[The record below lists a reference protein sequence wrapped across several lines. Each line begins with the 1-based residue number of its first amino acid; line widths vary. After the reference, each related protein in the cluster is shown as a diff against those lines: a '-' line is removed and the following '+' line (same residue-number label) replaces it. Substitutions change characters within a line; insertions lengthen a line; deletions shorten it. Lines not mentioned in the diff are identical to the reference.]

1 MLRWRLFLGTL
12 FIAALVGLCWLDG
25 NQALGAPPGG
35 WLLPLALVLSV
46 VASDEILRLVGQPDE
61 KPIAWIVWLGNLAI
75 VASSG
80 VVVFWPSAFTSASPW
95 ERLGWP
101 AVALT
106 FALMSAFIGEMGR
119 YQRPGRVMMRV
130 GLAGLAF
137 VYVGLLLSFVVQ
149 LRLFG
154 SNLTGLTALA
164 SLIAVVK
171 MGDSGAYT
179 IGRLFGRHKMTPLLS
194 PGKTWE
200 GAAGAVL
207 GAVLGAW
214 LVFRLMPTG
223 TASAAPDFRWGW
235 IVYGVVVGI
244 AGLIGDLAESLIKRD
259 AGRKDSSPWM
269 PGFGGVLDVLDSIVF
284 AAPVAWLLW
293 VWGVV

>member
-12 FIAALVGLCWLDG
+12 FIGALVGLCWLDG
-25 NQALGAPPGG
+25 NQILDAPPGG
-35 WLLPLALVLSV
+35 WLFPLALLLSV
-46 VASDEILRLVGQPDE
+46 VASDEMLRLVGQAEE
-61 KPIAWIVWLGNLAI
+61 KPVAWIVWLGNLAI

-80 VVVFWPSAFTSASPW
+80 AAILCPSAMRSTSPL
-95 ERLGWP
+95 EHLGWP
-101 AVALT
+101 AAALT
-106 FALMSAFIGEMGR
+106 LAVLLAFVGEMAR
-119 YQRPGRVMMRV
+119 YERPGRVVVRV
-130 GLAGLAF
+130 GLASLSF

-149 LRLFG
+149 LRLLG
-154 SNLTGLTALA
+154 SNLIGLTALA

-179 IGRLFGRHKMTPLLS
+179 IGRLFGRHKMTPVLS
-194 PGKTWE
+194 PAKTWE

-223 TASAAPDFRWGW
+223 TSVAASNFRWGW
-235 IVYGVVVGI
+235 VIYGVVVGI
-244 AGLIGDLAESLIKRD
+244 AGMIGDLAESLIKRD

-269 PGFGGVLDVLDSIVF
+269 PGFGGILDVLDSILF
-284 AAPVAWLLW
+284 AAPIAWILW
-293 VWGVV
+293 ICGVV

>member
-1 MLRWRLFLGTL
+1 
-12 FIAALVGLCWLDG
+12 
-25 NQALGAPPGG
+25 
-35 WLLPLALVLSV
+35 LLL
-46 VASDEILRLVGQPDE
+46 
-61 KPIAWIVWLGNLAI
+61 
-75 VASSG
+75 
-80 VVVFWPSAFTSASPW
+80 
-95 ERLGWP
+95 
-101 AVALT
+101 
-106 FALMSAFIGEMGR
+106 AFIGEMAR
-119 YQRPGRVMMRV
+119 YERPGRVVVRV
-130 GLAGLAF
+130 GLSGLSF

-171 MGDSGAYT
+171 MGDSGAYA

-200 GAAGAVL
+200 GAVGALL

-214 LVFRLMPTG
+214 LVFRLMPKG
-223 TASAAPDFRWGW
+223 TSDPPPDFRWGW

-244 AGLIGDLAESLIKRD
+244 AGMIGDLAESLIKRD
-259 AGRKDSSPWM
+259 ADRKDSSPWM
-269 PGFGGVLDVLDSIVF
+269 PGFGGVLDVLDSVLF

>member
-1 MLRWRLFLGTL
+1 MLPWRLFLGTL

-25 NQALGAPPGG
+25 NQVLGAPPGG

-46 VASDEILRLVGQPDE
+46 VASDEMLRLVGHADE

-80 VVVFWPSAFTSASPW
+80 VVVFWPSALKSASPW

-101 AVALT
+101 AIALT
-106 FALMSAFIGEMGR
+106 FALLLAFIGEMAR
-119 YQRPGRVMMRV
+119 YERSGRVMVRI
-130 GLAGLAF
+130 GLAGLSF

-179 IGRLFGRHKMTPLLS
+179 VGRLFGRHKMAPLLS

-200 GAAGAVL
+200 GAVGAVL

-214 LVFRLMPTG
+214 LVFRLMPSG
-223 TASAAPDFRWGW
+223 TAAAVPDFRWGW
-235 IVYGVVVGI
+235 VVYGVIVGI
-244 AGLIGDLAESLIKRD
+244 TGMIGDLAESLIKRD

-269 PGFGGVLDVLDSIVF
+269 PGFGGVLDVLDSILF

-293 VWGVV
+293 VSGVV